1 MAESSNIA
9 ESSLSSSSLT
19 PVIEPFNQE
28 ARIAFGMMLEAHRET
43 SREQISIIEH
53 QQTINW
59 LSEEVPS
66 RGGPTEK
73 EAKRRSWTWTN
84 FIVRNRKLYRLA
96 DWIHPELREVIP
108 EPQI

>member
-1 MAESSNIA
+1 MAEP
-9 ESSLSSSSLT
+9 SLPSSSLT

-43 SREQISIIEH
+43 SRERGSIIGY
-53 QQTINW
+53 QQMINW
-59 LSEEVPS
+59 LSEEISS
-66 RGGPTEK
+66 RGGLTEK

-96 DWIHPELREVIP
+96 DRTHLELREVIL
-108 EPQI
+108 EPRI